1 MSSTLARLGHV
12 QQCQSSVELV
22 KCKTSQILDV
32 PFIKNGVEVGMSK
45 DRDEVLHP
53 RSVALRY
60 VSG

>member
-1 MSSTLARLGHV
+1 VG
-12 QQCQSSVELV
+12 LV
-22 KCKTSQILDV
+22 KCKTSQILDI
-32 PFIKNGVEVGMSK
+32 PFIKNGVEVGMSKK